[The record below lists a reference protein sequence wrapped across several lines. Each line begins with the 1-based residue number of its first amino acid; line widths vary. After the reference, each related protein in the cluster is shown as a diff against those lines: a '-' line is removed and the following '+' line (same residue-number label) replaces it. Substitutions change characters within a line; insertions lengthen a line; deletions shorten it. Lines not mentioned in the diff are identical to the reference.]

1 MGLGPKIYLVVIL
14 LALVAASISY
24 VGIDAMR
31 TYNRRVHQMQHYT
44 HFTVVGEQINGLILS
59 VVMDSRGVYMAR
71 DHVEAEKYAPLI
83 LKNLAT
89 MKQKMAEWTDFTE
102 KEDMDKM
109 DRANARADEFIKF
122 RTELVRLS
130 REATLDEARAFGDNE
145 VNRNNRKALNQ
156 EMVTLAEVG
165 EAHVRPSGGRCA
177 AAARAVRRPK
187 QRGQRKHRQRLAA
200 HDADPEKLGRRPGN
214 GRRRRGL
221 DEFQHRVARQLAA
234 FAGRLDQEV
243 GVCEVT

>member
-1 MGLGPKIYLVVIL
+1 MFARMGLGPKIYLVVIL

-44 HFTVVGEQINGLILS
+44 HATVVGEEVNGLILS

-71 DHVEAEKYAPLI
+71 DHAEAEKYAPLI

-89 MKQKMAEWTDFTE
+89 MKQKMAEWTDYAE
-102 KEDMDKM
+102 KEDTDKM

-122 RTELVRLS
+122 RSELVRLS
-130 REATLDEARAFGDNE
+130 REAALDEARAYGDNE

-156 EMVTLAEVG
+156 EMETLAAVG
-165 EAHVRPSGGRCA
+165 EGHVKDLTERMQNYYQSKL
-177 AAARAVRRPK
+177 VTMIV
-187 QRGQRKHRQRLAA
+187 LAI
-200 HDADPEKLGRRPGN
+200 
-214 GRRRRGL
+214 
-221 DEFQHRVARQLAA
+221 
-234 FAGRLDQEV
+234 V
-243 GVCEVT
+243 GVVLAVFAVVLVVPSTSPGRWSG